1 MLKKSGENQSNLKQ
15 TRKKNISTKL
25 LAKRA
30 LKNGPKW
37 KPAKGY
43 KYLQDLDIGSVFETA
58 GGMKGILIECEMNA
72 KVIIIDVDV
81 PDADKDYYLGKHTI
95 GAQTEVKE
103 M

>member
-1 MLKKSGENQSNLKQ
+1 M
-15 TRKKNISTKL
+15 
-25 LAKRA
+25 
-30 LKNGPKW
+30 
-37 KPAKGY
+37 
-43 KYLQDLDIGSVFETA
+43 FET
-58 GGMKGILIECEMNA
+58 GSGMKGILIECDMNA